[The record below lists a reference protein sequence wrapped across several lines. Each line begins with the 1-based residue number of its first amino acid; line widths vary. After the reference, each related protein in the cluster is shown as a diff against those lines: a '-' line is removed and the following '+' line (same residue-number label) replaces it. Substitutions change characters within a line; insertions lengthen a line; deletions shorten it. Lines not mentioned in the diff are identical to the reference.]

1 MLGFGSFIFKY
12 RGRFIYACI
21 TSVLNKVLDLMPPI
35 LVGWIIDSLRSNPPE
50 FISWFI
56 TSNEPWPMAMFLALL
71 AVLIFVFESLF
82 EYMYKLGFMTLA
94 QKVQHDIR
102 MGTYSAIQRREMSF
116 FDDHRIGDSMAMLN
130 DDVNQLERFLNTGF
144 NSFLQLFVLF
154 IFSGYV
160 LMTTSWQLA
169 LIGMAP
175 IPLIILCSMLYQ
187 RIISPRYKAV
197 RESVGA
203 LSSRLENNLGGIQ
216 VVKSFTAEDFEFKRV
231 EDESMKYQEA
241 NIHAIKLSALYVPLI
256 RIFIVIGFAGVLLIG
271 SYWVLN
277 DQDMLT
283 IGELV
288 LFSMMIQRILWP
300 LTTLGS
306 VFDDYERSGASAR
319 RILNI
324 LNAKPDIEE
333 IEVSKTDDLREGE
346 IIFENVDFHYKNE
359 VQILN
364 GLSFKIK
371 SKETVGFAG
380 TTGAGKSTI
389 IKLLLRMYDRTGGTI
404 IIDGVDIKD
413 LTLTDL
419 RKHVSLVSQDIY
431 LFYGTIFE
439 NIAYSNPEAKIEEV
453 IEAARL
459 AEFHSFVDRLPEK
472 YDTIIGERGLKLS
485 GGQRQRLSIARAL
498 IKKAPIIILDE
509 ATSSVDTET
518 EKAIQKNLQRI
529 TEGRTALVIAHRLST
544 IRQADRILVID
555 RGQIVENGSHDEL
568 IAGGGRYA
576 DLWKIQIGSDEN

>member
-1 MLGFGSFIFKY
+1 MLGFGSFILKY
-12 RGRFIYACI
+12 QGRFIYACI

-56 TSNEPWPMAMFLALL
+56 TSNEPWHMAMFLALL
-71 AVLIFVFESLF
+71 AVLIFAFESLF

-102 MGTYSAIQRREMSF
+102 MSTYSAIQRREMRF

-144 NSFLQLFVLF
+144 NSFLQLLVLF

-169 LIGMAP
+169 FIGMAP

-256 RIFIVIGFAGVLLIG
+256 RILIVIGFAGVLLIG

-333 IEVSKTDDLREGE
+333 VEVSKTGILSRGE
-346 IIFENVDFHYKNE
+346 IIFENVDFHYKNGIP
-359 VQILN
+359 ILN

-380 TTGAGKSTI
+380 ITGAGKSTI
-389 IKLLLRMYDRTGGTI
+389 IKLLLRMYDRTGGSI

-439 NIAYSNPEAKIEEV
+439 NIAYSNPGAKIEEV
-453 IEAARL
+453 IQAARL

-472 YDTIIGERGLKLS
+472 YNTIIGERGLKLS

-555 RGQIVENGSHDEL
+555 QGQIVENGSHDEL
-568 IAGGGRYA
+568 VAEGGRYA
-576 DLWKIQIGSDEN
+576 DLWKIQIGADEN